1 MSKEAADVLLRDG
14 LKILDIP
21 FTEKQITQF
30 LIYLS
35 ELKKWNRA
43 YNLTALKTDVDIVVK
58 HFLDSLLF
66 LKILPPSVKSIAD
79 IGSGAGFPG
88 LPIRIM
94 RSDIEMV
101 LIEPVQKKALFLEH
115 MQRVLMLRNTK
126 IMNMRVE
133 DVRDLLVD
141 AAVTRA
147 LFSVG
152 EFIKK
157 AERLLDQR
165 GVLILSKGP
174 KLEDEL
180 RGLERSALTI
190 EDLVLPFEQ
199 SIRHLVIVDKSALQ

>member
-1 MSKEAADVLLRDG
+1 MKEASELLTKG
-14 LKILDIP
+14 LEFLRIP
-21 FTEKQITQF
+21 YSGAQIEAF
-30 LIYLS
+30 SLYLT

-43 YNLTALKTDVDIVVK
+43 YNLTALKTDTDIVIK

-66 LKILPPSVKSIAD
+66 LKVLPLNVRSIAD

-88 LPIRIM
+88 LPIKIM
-94 RSDIEMV
+94 RPDIEMV

-115 MQRVLMLRNTK
+115 MQRQLKVDGLSVRNCR
-126 IMNMRVE
+126 IE
-133 DVRDLLVD
+133 DIHDLLVD

-152 EFIKK
+152 EFINK
-157 AERLLDQR
+157 ADRILGEM

-180 RGLERSALTI
+180 RGLETSGITR
-190 EDLVLPFEQ
+190 EDIILPFEK
-199 SIRHLVIVDKSALQ
+199 SIRHLVIVQKKSQK

>member
-1 MSKEAADVLLRDG
+1 MHKKPADELLRDG

-21 FTEKQITQF
+21 FVEDQINQF
-30 LIYLS
+30 LIYLA

-43 YNLTALKTDVDIVVK
+43 YNLTALKTDADIVIK

-66 LKILPPSVKSIAD
+66 LKVLPPHVRSIAD

-88 LPIRIM
+88 LPLKIM
-94 RSDIEMV
+94 RPDIAVV

-115 MQRVLMLRNTK
+115 MHMQLKVSGLSVRNCR
-126 IMNMRVE
+126 IE
-133 DVRDLLVD
+133 DIHDLLVD

-152 EFIKK
+152 DFIGK
-157 AERLLDQR
+157 AERLLEQR

-180 RGLERSALTI
+180 RGLDASAI
-190 EDLVLPFEQ
+190 KRQEIVLPFEQ
-199 SIRHLVIVDKSALQ
+199 SIRHLVIVERRSQK

>member
-1 MSKEAADVLLRDG
+1 MKEASELLMKGLELLR
-14 LKILDIP
+14 IP
-21 FTEKQITQF
+21 YSGAQIEAF
-30 LIYLS
+30 SLYLT

-43 YNLTALKTDVDIVVK
+43 YNLTALKTDADIVIK

-66 LKILPPSVKSIAD
+66 LKVLPPHVRSIAD

-88 LPIRIM
+88 LPLKIM
-94 RSDIEMV
+94 RPDIAVV

-115 MQRVLMLRNTK
+115 MHMQLKVSGLSVRNCR
-126 IMNMRVE
+126 IE
-133 DVRDLLVD
+133 DIHDLLVD

-152 EFIKK
+152 EFIDK
-157 AERLLDQR
+157 AERFLEQR

-180 RGLERSALTI
+180 RGLETSAMKR
-190 EDLVLPFEQ
+190 EDIVLPFEK
-199 SIRHLVIVDKSALQ
+199 SIRHLVLVEKRSQK